1 MQQLTG
7 DLGRRLGLL
16 LIGRFFLLVAI
27 LSGSGALGF
36 FLVQQAGLSVALSL
50 LCVCGLDVLLAIGA
64 MYFAGKGCS
73 QSSGDVANNVIGVL
87 QNNKTRGTENLIPAT
102 SGLPPMMKVVVDSL
116 VPQKSASSMT
126 PLR

>member
-16 LIGRFFLLVAI
+16 LIGRFFLLAAI

-36 FLVQQAGLSVALSL
+36 FLVNQVGLSVALSL

-64 MYFAGKGCS
+64 MYFASKGCS

-87 QNNKTRGTENLIPAT
+87 QNNKARGNENSIPVT
-102 SGLPPMMKVVVDSL
+102 SGLHPMMKVVVDSL
-116 VPQKSASSMT
+116 VPQQSASSMT